1 MFGLTMLLW
10 GTGLSAASVFLCFIP
25 DSVSMAVAD
34 TWFGTWVFDYWLEA
48 PVGNQDPFV
57 ISLVIFIM
65 VFTVGEAIWSPR
77 LMQFSAE
84 IAPRGKEGA
93 YIALAMLP
101 YFLGKAGAGVLSEQM
116 TAHTCRYQ
124 VLFPSHDVAW
134 LWIGGMQP
142 ISPIGLIVFRVV
154 FARREEEAIE
164 EAKAFAEEQKRWQKR
179 RSR

>member
-1 MFGLTMLLW
+1 MLLW
-10 GTGLSAASVFLCFIP
+10 GTGVSAASVFLCFMPESISAALA
-25 DSVSMAVAD
+25 DS
-34 TWFGTWVFDYWLEA
+34 WFGVWVFDYWLEA
-48 PVGNQDPFV
+48 PIGNQDPFLM
-57 ISLVIFIM
+57 SLVVFIM

-116 TAHTCRYQ
+116 TTRYFNADQ

-134 LWIGGMQP
+134 LWIGGMAA
-142 ISPIGLIVFRVV
+142 ISPIGLIIFRGV
-154 FARREEEAIE
+154 FARREKEALEEA
-164 EAKAFAEEQKRWQKR
+164 EQF
-179 RSR
+179 SREQAALKDDGVASS

>member
-1 MFGLTMLLW
+1 
-10 GTGLSAASVFLCFIP
+10 
-25 DSVSMAVAD
+25 
-34 TWFGTWVFDYWLEA
+34 
-48 PVGNQDPFV
+48 
-57 ISLVIFIM
+57 M

-116 TAHTCRYQ
+116 TARYFTDNQ

-134 LWIGGMQP
+134 LWIGGMAA
-142 ISPIGLIVFRVV
+142 ISPIGLIIFRGV
-154 FARREEEAIE
+154 FARREAEAIE
-164 EAKAFAEEQKRWQKR
+164 EAKQFAEEQKRLAEEAEASEQ
-179 RSR
+179 SEA